1 MSGMRRGDVGG
12 RPGRP
17 AAVQLSRRALVLG
30 GVDAR
35 AARRLR
41 RNGALDGPAC
51 ARGAH
56 ALPDRPRQPSA
67 QARQRVRGAR
77 LQSAGASGP
86 AARRDPAARDRARRD
101 RRVRDCVVTD
111 RAPTQEAE
119 AEAFETLLEF
129 LKLNRGFDFTGYKRS
144 SLQRRISKR
153 MQEIGV
159 ESFSDYHGHLEVH
172 PAEFCDL
179 FNTICINVTGFFRD
193 PASWDHVVQET
204 LPVLLEAIPADEQVR
219 VWCAGCASGEEAY
232 TAAIVLA
239 EALGE
244 EAYLER
250 SKIYATD
257 VDEGSLAIA
266 RQGTYPSERLDAM
279 APELAERYFEPAGSQ
294 LTFRKDLRR
303 TVIFGRNDLVQDA
316 PISRIDLLTCRNT
329 LMYFN
334 AETQTHIL
342 GHLHFS
348 LNDRGYLFLGKS
360 EMLITRAD
368 MFTPVSTK
376 GRVFRKVPRPSLR
389 DRLLV
394 AADGD
399 GEATQVGSLFQL
411 REDSFDAG
419 PVAQVV
425 VDSGGQLVL
434 ANQQARSLFGL
445 TTSDLGRPLHD
456 LEFSFRPA
464 DLRSAFEGVQ
474 DGRHAISLGA
484 VQWESARGEQHVHE
498 IVATPLITDAGAFVG
513 ASIAFTDVE
522 RSERLRGELE
532 RSQRDL
538 EMAYEELQSA
548 VEELETTNEELQS
561 TNEELETTNE
571 ELHSTNEELETM
583 NEELH
588 STNEE
593 LETLNAEH
601 RERTAALDETNHFLE
616 SVLRSLHAGVAVL
629 GVDLSVR
636 AWNREAEQQ
645 WGITSA
651 EAHGEHFLNLDIGLP
666 VDELRLPI
674 RSCLNGE
681 VAEERLVL
689 AAVNRRGKHV
699 RCVVTVM
706 PLLGESAVTGVILM

>member
-1 MSGMRRGDVGG
+1 M
-12 RPGRP
+12 
-17 AAVQLSRRALVLG
+17 
-30 GVDAR
+30 
-35 AARRLR
+35 
-41 RNGALDGPAC
+41 
-51 ARGAH
+51 
-56 ALPDRPRQPSA
+56 
-67 QARQRVRGAR
+67 
-77 LQSAGASGP
+77 
-86 AARRDPAARDRARRD
+86 
-101 RRVRDCVVTD
+101 TD

-153 MQEIGV
+153 MHEIGV
-159 ESFSDYHGHLEVH
+159 ESFADYQDHLEVH
-172 PAEFCDL
+172 PAEFRDL

-250 SKIYATD
+250 AKIYATD

-266 RQGTYPSERLDAM
+266 RQGTYPSERLDSM
-279 APELAERYFEPAGSQ
+279 APELAERYFEPAGSE

-316 PISRIDLLTCRNT
+316 PISRIDLLICRNT

-342 GHLHFS
+342 GHFHFS

-376 GRVFRKVPRPSLR
+376 GRVFRKVQRPSLR

-399 GEATQVGSLFQL
+399 GDGEAPQVGSLFQL
-411 REDSFDAG
+411 REASFDAG

-425 VDSGGQLVL
+425 VDSAGLVVL

-445 TTSDLGRPLHD
+445 TASDMGRPLHD

-474 DGRHAISLGA
+474 DGRHAVSLGV
-484 VQWESARGEQHVHE
+484 VQWESARGEDHFHE
-498 IVATPLITDAGAFVG
+498 IVASPLVNDAGAFLG
-513 ASIAFTDVE
+513 ASITFADVQ
-522 RSERLRGELE
+522 RFERLRGELE
-532 RSQRDL
+532 RSKREL
-538 EMAYEELQSA
+538 EMAYEELQST

-571 ELHSTNEELETM
+571 ELQ
-583 NEELH
+583 

-593 LETLNAEH
+593 LETLNEELQSTNEELETINEELEQ
-601 RERTAALDETNHFLE
+601 RSSELDRVNAFLE
-616 SVLRSLHAGVAVL
+616 GILTSLGVAVAV
-629 GVDLSVR
+629 VDPDQRIQIWNDQAEELWGLRSDEVVGQHLLS
-636 AWNREAEQQ
+636 
-645 WGITSA
+645 
-651 EAHGEHFLNLDIGLP
+651 LDIGLP
-666 VDELRLPI
+666 VEKLRRPL
-674 RSCLNGE
+674 RNALAGNVEGND
-681 VAEERLVL
+681 VVL
-689 AAVNRRGKHV
+689 DAVNRRGRALRCKVSCLPLMVSSSDV
-699 RCVVTVM
+699 R
-706 PLLGESAVTGVILM
+706 GVIVLMEAEGKESS

>member
-1 MSGMRRGDVGG
+1 M
-12 RPGRP
+12 
-17 AAVQLSRRALVLG
+17 
-30 GVDAR
+30 
-35 AARRLR
+35 
-41 RNGALDGPAC
+41 
-51 ARGAH
+51 
-56 ALPDRPRQPSA
+56 
-67 QARQRVRGAR
+67 
-77 LQSAGASGP
+77 
-86 AARRDPAARDRARRD
+86 
-101 RRVRDCVVTD
+101 TD

-153 MQEIGV
+153 MHEIGV
-159 ESFSDYHGHLEVH
+159 ESFADYQDHLEVH
-172 PAEFCDL
+172 PAEFRDL

-250 SKIYATD
+250 AKIYATD

-266 RQGTYPSERLDAM
+266 RQGTYPSERLDSM
-279 APELAERYFEPAGSQ
+279 APELAERYFEPAGSE

-316 PISRIDLLTCRNT
+316 PISRIDLLICRNT

-376 GRVFRKVPRPSLR
+376 GRVFRKVQRPSLR

-399 GEATQVGSLFQL
+399 GDGEAPQVGSLFQL
-411 REDSFDAG
+411 REASFDAG

-425 VDSGGQLVL
+425 VDSAGLVVL

-445 TTSDLGRPLHD
+445 TASDMGRPLHD

-474 DGRHAISLGA
+474 DGRHAVSLGV
-484 VQWESARGEQHVHE
+484 VQWESARGEDHFHE
-498 IVATPLITDAGAFVG
+498 IVASPLVNDAGAFLG
-513 ASIAFTDVE
+513 ASITFADVQ
-522 RSERLRGELE
+522 RFERLRGELE
-532 RSQRDL
+532 RSKREL
-538 EMAYEELQSA
+538 EMAYEELQST

-571 ELHSTNEELETM
+571 ELQ
-583 NEELH
+583 

-593 LETLNAEH
+593 LETLNEELQSTNEELETINEELH
-601 RERTAALDETNHFLE
+601 QRSSELDRVNAFLE
-616 SVLRSLHAGVAVL
+616 GILTSLGVAVAV
-629 GVDLSVR
+629 VDPDQRIQIWNDQAEELWGLRSDEVVGQHLLS
-636 AWNREAEQQ
+636 
-645 WGITSA
+645 
-651 EAHGEHFLNLDIGLP
+651 LDIGLP
-666 VDELRLPI
+666 VEKLRRPL
-674 RSCLNGE
+674 RNALAGNVEGND
-681 VAEERLVL
+681 VVL
-689 AAVNRRGKHV
+689 DAVNRRGRALRCKVSCLPLMVSSSDV
-699 RCVVTVM
+699 R
-706 PLLGESAVTGVILM
+706 GVIVLMEAEGKESS

>member
-1 MSGMRRGDVGG
+1 MT
-12 RPGRP
+12 
-17 AAVQLSRRALVLG
+17 
-30 GVDAR
+30 
-35 AARRLR
+35 
-41 RNGALDGPAC
+41 DGSPI
-51 ARGAH
+51 
-56 ALPDRPRQPSA
+56 
-67 QARQRVRGAR
+67 
-77 LQSAGASGP
+77 
-86 AARRDPAARDRARRD
+86 
-101 RRVRDCVVTD
+101 
-111 RAPTQEAE
+111 QEAE
-119 AEAFETLLEF
+119 AEDFETLLEF

-153 MQEIGV
+153 MQEIGM
-159 ESFSDYHGHLEVH
+159 ESFADYQDHLEVH
-172 PAEFCDL
+172 PAEFRNL

-193 PASWDHVVQET
+193 QASWDHLVQET

-250 SKIYATD
+250 AKIYATD

-266 RQGTYPSERLDAM
+266 RQGMYPSERLDSM
-279 APELAERYFEPAGSQ
+279 ASELAERYFEPAGSQ

-316 PISRIDLLTCRNT
+316 PISRIDLLICRNT

-342 GHLHFS
+342 GHFHFS

-376 GRVFRKVPRPSLR
+376 GRVFRKVQRPSLR
-389 DRLLV
+389 DRLIV

-399 GEATQVGSLFQL
+399 GEAPQVGSLFQL
-411 REDSFDAG
+411 REASFDAG

-425 VDSGGQLVL
+425 VDSAGLVVL

-445 TTSDLGRPLHD
+445 TASDMGRPLHD

-474 DGRHAISLGA
+474 DGGHAVSLGV
-484 VQWESARGEQHVHE
+484 VQWESARGEDHFHE
-498 IVATPLITDAGAFVG
+498 VVASPLVTDAGAFLG
-513 ASIAFTDVE
+513 TSITFTDVE
-522 RSERLRGELE
+522 RFERLRGELE
-532 RSQRDL
+532 RSKREL
-538 EMAYEELQSA
+538 EMAYEELQST

-561 TNEELETTNE
+561 TNEELETMNE
-571 ELHSTNEELETM
+571 ELQSTNEELETI

-588 STNEE
+588 QRSSE
-593 LETLNAEH
+593 LDRVNA
-601 RERTAALDETNHFLE
+601 FLE
-616 SVLRSLHAGVAVL
+616 GILTSLGVAVAV
-629 GVDLSVR
+629 VDPDQRIQIWNDQAEDLWGLRSDEVVGQHLLS
-636 AWNREAEQQ
+636 
-645 WGITSA
+645 
-651 EAHGEHFLNLDIGLP
+651 LDIGLP
-666 VDELRLPI
+666 VEKLRRPL
-674 RSCLNGE
+674 RNALAGN
-681 VAEERLVL
+681 AEGNDVVL
-689 AAVNRRGKHV
+689 DAVNRRGRAF
-699 RCVVTVM
+699 RCKVSCL
-706 PLLGESAVTGVILM
+706 PLMVSSSDVQGVIVLIEEEGQESS